1 MSFDVKTVLINGRSN
16 HASERRELPMDNGAS
31 SYRRFLAGD
40 DEGLLEI
47 ICGYRT
53 GLILYLNSFV
63 QNIHTAE
70 ELTEDTFSELAI
82 KCPKFGEKSSFKTW
96 LYAIGR
102 NVTAKYLRKHP
113 SSVIVPLESQECIAD
128 EENIESNYIKSE
140 QKRMVH
146 KAMHSLRSEYR
157 QVLYLSFFEGFSNE
171 EAAVIMKKSK
181 RQIETLLY
189 NAKKALRSE
198 LERSGFE
205 YEE

>member
-1 MSFDVKTVLINGRSN
+1 
-16 HASERRELPMDNGAS
+16 MDNGES

-40 DEGLLEI
+40 DEGLHEI
-47 ICGYRT
+47 ICSYRA

-70 ELTEDTFSELAI
+70 DLTEDTFAEIAI
-82 KCPKFGEKSSFKTW
+82 KCPKFSGKSSFKTW

-102 NVTAKYLRKHP
+102 NIAAKHLRKQTKL
-113 SSVIVPLESQECIAD
+113 SVVPLESQEYLAD
-128 EENIESNYIKSE
+128 EENLENNHIKSE

-146 KAMHSLRSEYR
+146 QALHRLKLEYR
-157 QVLYLSFFEGFSNE
+157 QVLYLIYFEEFTNA
-171 EAAVIMKKSK
+171 EAALIMKKSS
-181 RQIETLLY
+181 RQIESLLY
-189 NAKKALRSE
+189 NAKKALKSE